1 MFIYYHHVFHIHKFK
16 KVSLNYLEFKLV
28 VSSSMYN
35 TLSRTTFRLD
45 CIFTRLNSDR
55 ASF

>member
-35 TLSRTTFRLD
+35 THKQG
-45 CIFTRLNSDR
+45 
-55 ASF
+55 